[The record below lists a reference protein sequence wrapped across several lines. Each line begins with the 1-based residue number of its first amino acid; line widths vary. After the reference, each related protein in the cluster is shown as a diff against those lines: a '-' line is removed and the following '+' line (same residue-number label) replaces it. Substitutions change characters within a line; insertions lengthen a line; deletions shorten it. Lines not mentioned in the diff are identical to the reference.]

1 METKHNLNGINP
13 FVSFEIKAQVVS
25 LDNWLPILVLVILLL
40 VIVALIYRNLKK
52 NLNQSKASL
61 QNLSLSDQNEQLK
74 RNLAEIQARNQ
85 AELDRT
91 RAILEQA
98 QATGPQVVKETTE
111 GIVRATREETERARA
126 AIREA
131 REQNLTELRREGAK
145 IDREETPPEK
155 PANPDQS

>member
-1 METKHNLNGINP
+1 METKYNLNGENH
-13 FVSFEIKAQVVS
+13 FGLFEIKAQVVS
-25 LDNWLPILVLVILLL
+25 LGNWLPILALAILLL
-40 VIVALIYRNLKK
+40 VVIGLIYRGLKK
-52 NLNQSKASL
+52 NLNQSKANL

-85 AELDRT
+85 AELDQT

-98 QATGPQVVKETTE
+98 QAAGPQVVKETTE
-111 GIVRATREETERARA
+111 GVVRATREETERARA

-131 REQNLTELRREGAK
+131 REQNLAELRRQGAK
-145 IDREETPPEK
+145 IDREETPPDR